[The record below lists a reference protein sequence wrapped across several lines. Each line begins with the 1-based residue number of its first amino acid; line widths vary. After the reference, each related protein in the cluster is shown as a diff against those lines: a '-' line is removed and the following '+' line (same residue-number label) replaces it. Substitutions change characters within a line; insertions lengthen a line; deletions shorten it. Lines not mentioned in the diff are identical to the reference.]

1 MCDDGAMVD
10 WILLALGVG
19 LALFGGAIA
28 WNWFARHFRGEPQD
42 PGGAES
48 AVYLLV
54 GGVYALVIVVMLAV
68 TLGFD
73 LLSRLRWI

>member
-1 MCDDGAMVD
+1 MLN
-10 WILLALGVG
+10 WIVVALGVG
-19 LALFGGAIA
+19 LALFGGAVA

-54 GGVYALVIVVMLAV
+54 AGVYALVIAVTLGV

-73 LLSRLRWI
+73 LLSRLR